1 MFKINY
7 SWGNAHWI
15 VPPIIIGVLC
25 VLFVLI
31 LIRRA
36 LKCAKE
42 HTPFINLNYHFF
54 VENWDKLKLIG
65 CLVLLLLYPIAMK
78 AIHFLPASII
88 FIFLFNVL
96 FCGVD
101 KLAMIKQGG
110 GLKNEGLKSVL
121 VSLLISVIASVL
133 IWFIFGTVFR
143 VTLP

>member
-36 LKCAKE
+36 LKCAKD
-42 HTPFINLNYHFF
+42 HTPFINLHYHFF

-65 CLVLLLLYPIAMK
+65 CLVLLLLYPIAMQ

-101 KLAMIKQGG
+101 KLEMIKQGG

-133 IWFIFGTVFR
+133 IWFIFGTIFR

>member
-36 LKCAKE
+36 LKCAKD
-42 HTPFINLNYHFF
+42 HTPFINLKYHFF

-65 CLVLLLLYPIAMK
+65 CLVLLLLYPIAMQ

-133 IWFIFGTVFR
+133 IWFIFGTIFR